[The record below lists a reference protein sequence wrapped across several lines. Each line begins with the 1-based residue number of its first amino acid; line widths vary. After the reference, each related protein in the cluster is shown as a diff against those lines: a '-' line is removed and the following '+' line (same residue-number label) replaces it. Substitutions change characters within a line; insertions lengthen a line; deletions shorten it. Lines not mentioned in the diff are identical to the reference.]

1 VLARLQ
7 ADLRVVTEDGQ
18 KAAEAA
24 AAEHDMALVEAASFE
39 KRCREAEAKLKAHA
53 EDARSLEE
61 QKKEL
66 EARKKTL
73 NDRDAEL
80 KHGAQEQATEGTRLE
95 KLKEEAEAAQRS
107 LTVAKEAASME
118 RDAFV
123 SLEERLR
130 APLRS
135 LYGTGYEEPLATP
148 EEGPAGLLRKLVA
161 PLEGVAIGLDP
172 LLDNELHDFGTLIAM
187 RVYRHLYLRYPD
199 FDFGTLLASAAPE
212 LPSAAAETMMEQV
225 EALLKQF
232 RPVDPKAT
240 AERARIDG
248 DDGRS

>member
-1 VLARLQ
+1 MLTRLQ
-7 ADLRVVTEDGQ
+7 ANLRVATENGQ

-24 AAEHDMALVEAASFE
+24 AAERDMALAEAASSE
-39 KRCREAEAKLKAHA
+39 KGCREAEAKLKAHA
-53 EDARSLEE
+53 KDARSLEE

-73 NDRDAEL
+73 DDRDAEL
-80 KHGAQEQATEGTRLE
+80 KRGAQEQATEGTRLE
-95 KLKEEAEAAQRS
+95 KLRKEAEATQRS

-135 LYGTGYEEPLATP
+135 LYRTGYEEPLAMP
-148 EEGPAGLLRKLVA
+148 EEGPAGLLPKLIT
-161 PLEGVAIGLDP
+161 PLEGVATGLDP
-172 LLDNELHDFGTLIAM
+172 LLDNELRDFGTLIAT
-187 RVYRHLYLRYPD
+187 RVYRHLHLRYPN
-199 FDFGTLLASAAPE
+199 FDFGTLLTPTAPE
-212 LPSAAAETMMEQV
+212 LPSATAETMMEQV

-232 RPVDPKAT
+232 HPVDPKAA
-240 AERARIDG
+240 AEKARIGG
-248 DDGRS
+248 DDGQS

>member
-1 VLARLQ
+1 VLTWLQ

-18 KAAEAA
+18 KAADAA
-24 AAEHDMALVEAASFE
+24 TAERDMALAEAASSE

-61 QKKEL
+61 QKKGL
-66 EARKKTL
+66 EVRKKAL
-73 NDRDAEL
+73 DDRDAEL
-80 KHGAQEQATEGTRLE
+80 KRVAQEQASEGTLLE

-107 LTVAKEAASME
+107 LTVAKEAAAME

-148 EEGPAGLLRKLVA
+148 EEGPAGLLPKLVT
-161 PLEGVAIGLDP
+161 PLEGVATGLDP
-172 LLDNELHDFGTLIAM
+172 LLDNELHDFGTLIAS
-187 RVYRHLYLRYPD
+187 RVYRHLHFRYPD

-212 LPSAAAETMMEQV
+212 LPSAAAETMREQV
-225 EALLKQF
+225 EAVLKQF
-232 RPVDPKAT
+232 RLVDPKAA
-240 AERARIDG
+240 AEKARIDG
-248 DDGRS
+248 DDGQS